1 MRINDE
7 ENETRSRGDP
17 LLDKP
22 IDTIEADIL
31 GFRHVAESLIDAI
44 SAQPNASSLT
54 LGLDGAWGSGKSSI
68 LALIRETL
76 NSAPK
81 ADCIGTVVVPFS
93 PWLITNRTALVS
105 AFFAQISLA
114 IEQAEKR
121 IPKDWYLLK
130 KGAGKMLS
138 SANKQLNKFSQVAS
152 IVSTTA
158 SAFDPTL
165 VAAAAAGSI
174 NALKT
179 LTDDGGKSAKT
190 LETLK
195 QELTVALS
203 RIASVDP
210 SFRILVLIDDLDRL
224 DPGDALEV
232 LRLVKAV
239 GDFPAITYLLAYD
252 RSAIAKAIQH
262 SAKIDDGAMY
272 LEKIIQFSFK
282 VPPLEPFQLRNWMKS
297 ELERLYPNVVD
308 HALLRSTA
316 VLDVWAG
323 RLLKTPRDVK
333 RLLFAIRAIWPKLEG
348 RADLL
353 DLIWLQMIAQKCSQE
368 SKDLYSWV
376 VSYLQGLEAIAIGGT
391 VTGKYEERAALALIL
406 KELGW
411 KESEVAKSGSS
422 FDFHYLN
429 ELLAGI
435 TTFRLWTNDKDWTYQ
450 CPDSVLQK
458 FRDEKRL
465 SSPWHWRLYF
475 ALDAPSHAVTDD
487 EWHALLQAADQSI
500 ENLSKALKTVL
511 EFRSMQRRDT
521 SDQIIGRAS
530 HAVSSGN
537 LKHAGRWI
545 AAIAQEAEAM
555 EGHSKKDALF
565 GFANLFD
572 IKFNALA
579 RLVFKAIA
587 GSERSDA
594 LTAIFAEKATLCIGA
609 SLIRDQY
616 HQARKEGHEK
626 ETKFYLSDDEL
637 DSVILSQINLYK
649 ALKPE
654 HLWALSK
661 PYDVLFAWQI
671 VKDDD
676 IGPGGL
682 LAEALNSDHDFL
694 ETLSALRYVSSS
706 AQNGVAHIPEGILES
721 LIDTKA
727 TKERLTF
734 LANGSGE
741 YSVRASELLGLW
753 WKRER

>member
-1 MRINDE
+1 MRINDD
-7 ENETRSRGDP
+7 ENETKNREDR

-68 LALIRETL
+68 LALIREAL
-76 NSAPK
+76 ISAPK

-105 AFFAQISLA
+105 AFFSQISGA

-121 IPKDWYLLK
+121 IPKDWSLLK
-130 KGAGKMLS
+130 KSAGKMLS
-138 SANKQLNKFSQVAS
+138 GAKKQLNKFSQVAS

-165 VAAAAAGSI
+165 VAAAAAGSV

-195 QELTVALS
+195 HELTVALAK
-203 RIASVDP
+203 IASVDP

-224 DPGDALEV
+224 DPSDALEV

-252 RSAIAKAIQH
+252 RSAIAKAIEH

-282 VPPLEPFQLRNWMKS
+282 VPPLEPFQLRNWMKG
-297 ELERLYPNVVD
+297 ELERLYPSVID
-308 HALLRSTA
+308 YALLRSTA

-333 RLLFAIRAIWPKLEG
+333 RLLFAIRAIWPKLKG

-353 DLIWLQMIAQKCSQE
+353 DLVWLQMIAQKCSQE
-368 SKDLYSWV
+368 GKDLYAWV

-391 VTGKYEERAALALIL
+391 VTGKDEERAALALIL

-411 KESEVAKSGSS
+411 KEREVGKLEASM
-422 FDFHYLN
+422 DFHYLN
-429 ELLAGI
+429 QLLAGI
-435 TTFRLWTNDKDWTYQ
+435 TALQLITNDKDWTYK
-450 CPDSVLQK
+450 CTDPMLQQ
-458 FRDEKRL
+458 FRDEQRL

-487 EWHALLQAADQSI
+487 EWHAMLKAADQSVDD
-500 ENLSKALKTVL
+500 LSKALKTVL
-511 EFRSMQRRDT
+511 EFRSTHRRDT
-521 SDQIIGRAS
+521 ADQIIGRAS
-530 HAVSSGN
+530 HAVSNGK

-555 EGHSKKDALF
+555 EGLSKKDRLF
-565 GFANLFD
+565 GFTNLFD
-572 IKFNALA
+572 INFNALA
-579 RLVFKAIA
+579 RLVFKAISGA
-587 GSERSDA
+587 ERSSA
-594 LTAIFAEKATLCIGA
+594 LTSIFAEKATLCIGA
-609 SLIRDQY
+609 NLIRDQF
-616 HQARKEGHEK
+616 HKAKEEGHEK
-626 ETKFYLSDDEL
+626 EAKFYLSDDEL
-637 DSVILSQINLYK
+637 EVAILSQIKLYK

-654 HLWALSK
+654 DFWALSK

-676 IGPGGL
+676 IGPSRL
-682 LAEALNSDHDFL
+682 LAEAVNNDHDFL

-706 AQNGVAHIPEGILES
+706 AQNGIAHIPESFLGS

-727 TKERLTF
+727 TKERLTS

-741 YSVRASELLGLW
+741 YSVRASELLKLW
-753 WKRER
+753 WARER